1 MSPSETPAPSG
12 ITWEMA
18 MNNAASILSDLKLE
32 GSTRANRTN
41 PVWSSARTGQA
52 QAWIAFARELTMH
65 ERAVR

>member
-18 MNNAASILSDLKLE
+18 MHNAAYILSDLKLE
-32 GSTRANRTN
+32 GPTRAN
-41 PVWSSARTGQA
+41 PVWWSARTGQA

>member
-18 MNNAASILSDLKLE
+18 MNNAAYILSDLKLE
-32 GSTRANRTN
+32 GPRQGNAVLWST
-41 PVWSSARTGQA
+41 RTGQA

-65 ERAVR
+65 ERVVR

>member
-18 MNNAASILSDLKLE
+18 MNNAAYILSDLKIERPKVMNPE
-32 GSTRANRTN
+32 G
-41 PVWSSARTGQA
+41 WSARTGQA

-65 ERAVR
+65 ARAMQ